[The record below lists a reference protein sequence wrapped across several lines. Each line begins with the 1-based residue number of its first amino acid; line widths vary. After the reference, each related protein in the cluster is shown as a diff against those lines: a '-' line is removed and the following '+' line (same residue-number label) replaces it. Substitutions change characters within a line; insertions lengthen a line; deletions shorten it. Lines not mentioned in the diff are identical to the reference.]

1 MLLQIQVDIYRQV
14 KKLVLTKAV
23 CALDST
29 LVHLSV
35 LPEDAA
41 TAIQPTLRHD
51 TEGTDTGDLF
61 AFITDDI
68 SLPSSSTENV
78 VNKVD
83 GYLSKLMWQ

>member
-1 MLLQIQVDIYRQV
+1 MATMLLQIQVDIYRQV

-23 CALDST
+23 CALDREKR
-29 LVHLSV
+29 SV

-78 VNKVD
+78 VDKVD
-83 GYLSKLMWQ
+83 GYLSKLM